1 MRTLLV
7 PIDFGDA
14 SDLVV
19 EKAGELARELPA
31 RIFLLHVDEPRA
43 YATVGDAAT
52 LAAWPLQ
59 TPKRIS
65 KLKARLTSLANP
77 LRASGIKVDSVAIV
91 GLVVD
96 DILEQAQKYR
106 ADYIILGSH
115 GHLSASHLFN
125 GNVFAGILKGPTCPV
140 IIVPVKTVRAS
151 QQWAP
156 A

>member
-1 MRTLLV
+1 MRNLLV

-14 SDLVV
+14 SNFVV

-31 RIFLLHVDEPRA
+31 RILLLHIDEPRA
-43 YATVGDAAT
+43 YASLGETANLV
-52 LAAWPLQ
+52 AAWPLE

-65 KLKARLTSLANP
+65 KLKAPLTALANP
-77 LRASGIKVDSVAIV
+77 LKASGIEVRSEAIV

-115 GHLSASHLFN
+115 GHLSARHLFD
-125 GNVFAGILKGPTCPV
+125 GNVFAGILKQPTCPV
-140 IIVPVKTVRAS
+140 IIVPVRPSLEAS
-151 QQWAP
+151 SAV
-156 A
+156 